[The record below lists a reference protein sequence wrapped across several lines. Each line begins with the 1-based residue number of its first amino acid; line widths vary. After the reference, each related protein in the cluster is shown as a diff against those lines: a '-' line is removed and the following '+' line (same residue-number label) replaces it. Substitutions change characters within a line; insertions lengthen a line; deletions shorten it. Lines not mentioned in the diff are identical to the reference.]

1 MRVTVHA
8 SYIIRIIPIT
18 FKFIHNALLVYQW
31 GFCFRDVKIN
41 WCDRERIETKF
52 FFASF
57 LVAAWFFCKGDGRTE
72 FKISIDFIYPISL
85 FISVLLYYKS
95 HLRQTCHHYSRAR
108 YVLHV
113 HVFCSQCFV
122 IKFYPF
128 PVRCLKYTSWKV
140 VTDGITYFTS
150 ISSEISSWMSK
161 EMSRTK
167 SSKNFSR
174 HTSTSFSHQ
183 LFVCRWT

>member
-1 MRVTVHA
+1 MKVTVHA

-52 FFASF
+52 FFATRLSCGSLVFLQRRRQNRIQNLNKLHLLYFCYSF
-57 LVAAWFFCKGDGRTE
+57 LYYCTTNLFCDRHVIT
-72 FKISIDFIYPISL
+72 ILAP
-85 FISVLLYYKS
+85 
-95 HLRQTCHHYSRAR
+95 C

-150 ISSEISSWMSK
+150 I
-161 EMSRTK
+161 
-167 SSKNFSR
+167 
-174 HTSTSFSHQ
+174 
-183 LFVCRWT
+183 

>member
-1 MRVTVHA
+1 M
-8 SYIIRIIPIT
+8 T
-18 FKFIHNALLVYQW
+18 FVYTISFDTIGQ
-31 GFCFRDVKIN
+31 DKTKIN
-41 WCDRERIETKF
+41 WCDRGRIETKF

-57 LVAAWFFCKGDGRTE
+57 LVAAWLFFQRRRQNRIQNLNKLHLPYFCYS
-72 FKISIDFIYPISL
+72 F
-85 FISVLLYYKS
+85 LYYCTTNLICDR
-95 HLRQTCHHYSRAR
+95 HVITILAPR
-108 YVLHV
+108 YVLRE
-113 HVFCSQCFV
+113 HVFCSPCFV

-167 SSKNFSR
+167 SSKNFSG
-174 HTSTSFSHQ
+174 HTSTSFSHR